1 MMTADYTLKGFKM
14 QYLGVLKSQQK
25 SCVTFYGWVFT
36 ESILLCFKCILS
48 DKNIRRK
55 NHFKKNAHQKKN
67 FFKKCNIQTG
77 LTLNNI
83 FKELRGLCPSYIDN
97 EVHSTHSQVPCFSSI
112 SNCKNDLDC
121 LIGLKCCSDGCV
133 KKCTPVITENE
144 ISNAYKPSVYT
155 YDNSQDCEYKN
166 TTIKHNATFINSECR
181 TCRCL
186 NTTINCISKTNG
198 CPDKNLSSLKP
209 LIEKM
214 FIKGKR

>member
-1 MMTADYTLKGFKM
+1 MKPIKTKLLDLKKRTL
-14 QYLGVLKSQQK
+14 
-25 SCVTFYGWVFT
+25 
-36 ESILLCFKCILS
+36 
-48 DKNIRRK
+48 
-55 NHFKKNAHQKKN
+55 
-67 FFKKCNIQTG
+67 FFKDLTKMDMMYFCRLCVIVLVLEICNNDARGIPSSSK
-77 LTLNNI
+77 NI

-144 ISNAYKPSVYT
+144 ILANAYKPSVYT
-155 YDNSQDCEYKN
+155 YNNSQDCEYKN

-209 LIEKM
+209 LIVKM

>member
-36 ESILLCFKCILS
+36 ESILLCFK
-48 DKNIRRK
+48 
-55 NHFKKNAHQKKN
+55 
-67 FFKKCNIQTG
+67 
-77 LTLNNI
+77 NI

-144 ISNAYKPSVYT
+144 ILANAYKPSVYT